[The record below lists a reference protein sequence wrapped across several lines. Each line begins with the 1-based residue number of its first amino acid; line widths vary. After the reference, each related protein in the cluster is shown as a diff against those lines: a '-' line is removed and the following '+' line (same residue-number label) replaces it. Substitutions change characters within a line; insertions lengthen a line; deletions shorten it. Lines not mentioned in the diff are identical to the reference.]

1 MSGGVRRFA
10 VAFAITI
17 LLLPCANLLAATIP
31 NTSRQILTAQIVT
44 AVNSESAKTGVHN
57 KPNKVAITPQARA
70 NAADILNTPTQIVTA
85 DNSGSAKAGVHN
97 KPNITPQARANAAE
111 IFESRCVACHG
122 AEGHGDG
129 PAAANL
135 NPRPRDF
142 HNAKWQ
148 KSITDVTIARAIV
161 FGGQA
166 VGVSAQMAANPDLE
180 NEPAVVAA
188 LVEHVR
194 VLGK

>member
-1 MSGGVRRFA
+1 MSNGVRRLT
-10 VAFAITI
+10 VAFAITF
-17 LLLPCANLLAATIP
+17 LLAPPANLLAATIS
-31 NTSRQILTAQIVT
+31 NTPTRIVTAQIVT
-44 AVNSESAKTGVHN
+44 ADNSESAKTGVHN
-57 KPNKVAITPQARA
+57 KPNKVAISPQARA
-70 NAADILNTPTQIVTA
+70 DAAD
-85 DNSGSAKAGVHN
+85 
-97 KPNITPQARANAAE
+97 

-135 NPRPRDF
+135 SPRPRDF

-148 KSITDVTIARAIV
+148 KSINDAIIARAIV

-166 VGVSAQMAANPDLE
+166 VGVSSEMAPNPDLE

>member
-1 MSGGVRRFA
+1 MSDSVRRFA

-17 LLLPCANLLAATIP
+17 LLLPCANLLAATITD
-31 NTSRQILTAQIVT
+31 TSRQIVT
-44 AVNSESAKTGVHN
+44 AVNSESAKT
-57 KPNKVAITPQARA
+57 
-70 NAADILNTPTQIVTA
+70 
-85 DNSGSAKAGVHN
+85 GVHN

>member
-1 MSGGVRRFA
+1 MWDRARR
-10 VAFAITI
+10 
-17 LLLPCANLLAATIP
+17 LLAAVAVTTFFAPPINLPAAEIP
-31 NTSRQILTAQIVT
+31 S
-44 AVNSESAKTGVHN
+44 NSG
-57 KPNKVAITPQARA
+57 
-70 NAADILNTPTQIVTA
+70 PTVTA
-85 DNSGSAKAGVHN
+85 DASSSAKPGEHN
-97 KPNITPQARANAAE
+97 KANISPQSRAQAAD

-135 NPRPRDF
+135 KPRPRDF

-148 KSITDVTIARAIV
+148 KSISDAVIARAIV

-166 VGVSAQMAANPDLE
+166 VGVSSEMAANPDLE
-180 NEPAVVAA
+180 DEPEVVAA

-194 VLGK
+194 ALGK

>member
-1 MSGGVRRFA
+1 MSDGSRRFA

-17 LLLPCANLLAATIP
+17 LLLPCANLLAATITD
-31 NTSRQILTAQIVT
+31 TSTQILTVQIVT

-70 NAADILNTPTQIVTA
+70 NAADI
-85 DNSGSAKAGVHN
+85 
-97 KPNITPQARANAAE
+97 
-111 IFESRCVACHG
+111 FESRCVACHG
-122 AEGHGDG
+122 TEGHGDG

>member
-1 MSGGVRRFA
+1 MSGGVRRLA

-17 LLLPCANLLAATIP
+17 LLLPCANLLAATITD
-31 NTSRQILTAQIVT
+31 TSTQIVT
-44 AVNSESAKTGVHN
+44 AVNSEFAKTGVHN

-70 NAADILNTPTQIVTA
+70 KAADILNTPTQIVTA

-135 NPRPRDF
+135 NPR
-142 HNAKWQ
+142 
-148 KSITDVTIARAIV
+148 
-161 FGGQA
+161 
-166 VGVSAQMAANPDLE
+166 
-180 NEPAVVAA
+180 
-188 LVEHVR
+188 
-194 VLGK
+194 

>member
-1 MSGGVRRFA
+1 MVNRVRRLA

-17 LLLPCANLLAATIP
+17 LLASPANLLAATISK
-31 NTSRQILTAQIVT
+31 NTSTQIATAQIVT
-44 AVNSESAKTGVHN
+44 ADNSESAKTGVHN

-70 NAADILNTPTQIVTA
+70 DAAD
-85 DNSGSAKAGVHN
+85 
-97 KPNITPQARANAAE
+97 

-148 KSITDVTIARAIV
+148 KSINDAIIARAIV

-166 VGVSAQMAANPDLE
+166 VGVSSEMAPNPDLE

>member
-1 MSGGVRRFA
+1 MSGGVRRLA

-31 NTSRQILTAQIVT
+31 DTSTQILTVQIVT
-44 AVNSESAKTGVHN
+44 AVNSESAKT
-57 KPNKVAITPQARA
+57 
-70 NAADILNTPTQIVTA
+70 
-85 DNSGSAKAGVHN
+85 GVHN